1 VKPDEIM
8 RYRTKAATCAAAWQQ
23 TLGEAPT
30 RHALILAMAVADLE
44 TGLGNIRGHNWG
56 SVHKRT
62 LTDVEA
68 SVLLGH
74 GIYPTGNDALAAA
87 RGLLASTQAAD
98 ELLVI
103 DASPIGPYFVWI
115 WSFTSDLDAAGKFL
129 SILIGNR
136 ASVRAIIDTATPASL
151 SSAMYATRYYE
162 GTSKNPADNVRA
174 YGRRIEAC
182 AVRIETALT
191 GWPDGSAGGGAGGA
205 PPGAPPGS
213 PPAPEQ
219 KRAGLGWWIAGIAAL
234 GFGVVLLGG
243 RRT

>member
-1 VKPDEIM
+1 MKPDEIT

-129 SILIGNR
+129 SILFGNR
-136 ASVRAIIDTATPASL
+136 PSVRAIVDTATPASL
-151 SSAMYATRYYE
+151 SAAMYATHYYE

-191 GWPDGSAGGGAGGA
+191 GWPDGSVGGGAGSV
-205 PPGAPPGS
+205 PPGS
-213 PPAPEQ
+213 APAPEE

-234 GFGVVLLGG
+234 GFGFVLLGG